1 MKKSFT
7 LISLI
12 TILALNSCV
21 EKDEAY
27 DPKLEVLGKW
37 QIIEIGNWPDMHF
50 YNDGVYWE
58 FLADSVLQ
66 YYDIA
71 SGNPFTL
78 HEKYWLN
85 DTALWIRL
93 PLYDTLTMDQSY
105 NYYFFQDKLRLENN
119 DNPPIYRSFL
129 LLKIE

>member
-1 MKKSFT
+1 MKKSFK

-12 TILALNSCV
+12 TILALNSCE

-27 DPKLEVLGKW
+27 DPKVEVLGKW
-37 QIIEIGNWPDMHF
+37 QIIEIGNWTDMHA

-58 FLADSVLQ
+58 FLTDSVLQ

-78 HEKYWLN
+78 DEKYWLN

-93 PLYDTLTMDQSY
+93 PLHDTLTIDQSY
-105 NYYFFQDKLRLENN
+105 NYYFFQDKLRLEKNG
-119 DNPPIYRSFL
+119 NPPIYRSFL
-129 LLKIE
+129 LLKIK